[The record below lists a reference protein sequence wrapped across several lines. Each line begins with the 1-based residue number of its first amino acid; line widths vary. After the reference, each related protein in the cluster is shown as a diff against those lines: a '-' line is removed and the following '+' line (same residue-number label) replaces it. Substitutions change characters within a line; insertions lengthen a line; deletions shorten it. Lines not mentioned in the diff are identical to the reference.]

1 MLSQFGTILAAVLA
15 SLSLQHCTLLA
26 AVLNASLFVIVQSY
40 IGKSIGSST
49 GRSNDSIEIIVQ
61 YYNGICIKW
70 QHCHYSA

>member
-15 SLSLQHCTLLA
+15 ALSLQHCTLLA
-26 AVLNASLFVIVQSY
+26 AVLNVVIVQSY

-61 YYNGICIKW
+61 YYTGLCVKW